1 MELQEH
7 REILNEDVIALQKI
21 LSGKQRELFLLDKC
35 IELQKREITITDN
48 ALLKYLEI
56 VMDIDL
62 RQIRKKILSDSICL
76 AIEGGATEVIVDNVI
91 FKVKDKIITTVY

>member
-7 REILNEDVIALQKI
+7 REILNEDIVALQKI

-48 ALLKYLEI
+48 ALLKYLEV

-62 RQIRKKILSDSICL
+62 RQIRKKILSDSIRL